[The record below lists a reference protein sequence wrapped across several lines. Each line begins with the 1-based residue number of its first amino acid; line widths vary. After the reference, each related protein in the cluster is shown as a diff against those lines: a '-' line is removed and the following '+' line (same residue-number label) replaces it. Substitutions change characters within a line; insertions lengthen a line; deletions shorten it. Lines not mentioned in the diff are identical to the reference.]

1 MNFWTFRKKKQ
12 QQSRFFFGVTI
23 YYQIAPLSRISWLT
37 CGAGQVCWHVEIR
50 GEKLRCCFA
59 AHLALDKQGHRH
71 QLRRLSLGD
80 LLKPN
85 SQAKRKDARGSA
97 TAGSHTKQELIP
109 CFFYF
114 GVYLGGYIGKLEPA
128 PVRLGMVAI
137 RTPMFFV
144 SSWKSWPVA
153 CPAGIQDEGGQ
164 TPLSPLLFLLW
175 RIFFP
180 TAAPSERLY
189 LKV

>member
-114 GVYLGGYIGKLEPA
+114 GVHLGGNIGKLEPVLCVWGWLLSGR
-128 PVRLGMVAI
+128 PCFLFPRGNLG
-137 RTPMFFV
+137 P
-144 SSWKSWPVA
+144 
-153 CPAGIQDEGGQ
+153 
-164 TPLSPLLFLLW
+164 
-175 RIFFP
+175 
-180 TAAPSERLY
+180 
-189 LKV
+189 